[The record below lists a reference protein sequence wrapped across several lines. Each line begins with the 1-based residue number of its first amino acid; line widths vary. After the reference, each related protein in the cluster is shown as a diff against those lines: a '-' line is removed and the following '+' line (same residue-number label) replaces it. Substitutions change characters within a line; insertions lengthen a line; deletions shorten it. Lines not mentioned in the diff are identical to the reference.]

1 MPVQELF
8 LYLVSRT
15 GNETASAHLAGAST
29 AQLAHWK
36 QAEDFCAELDKAHHQ
51 AREWLQYHAWQR
63 AVIGVQFPYFFKGE
77 VAGFRRHYSD
87 RLLVWLLNGTQHD
100 PYNRQDSE
108 QDEHEIRHA
117 LMQKLA
123 QFSQRAEHPPEEGAD
138 KAAD

>member
-51 AREWLQYHAWQR
+51 AGEWLQYHAWQR
-63 AVIGVQFPYFFKGE
+63 AVIGVQVPYFFKGE
-77 VAGFRRHYSD
+77 IAGFRRHYSD
-87 RLLVWLLNGTQHD
+87 RLLVWLQKQADCLSLMAGLSVQTDAGSSNPHSQ
-100 PYNRQDSE
+100 
-108 QDEHEIRHA
+108 IRWNSSDMPA
-117 LMQKLA
+117 YQA
-123 QFSQRAEHPPEEGAD
+123 R
-138 KAAD
+138 